1 MYLKGI
7 LNLWGEL
14 IVHGHCLQN
23 FTHALILVYLYLHSL
38 ILELQLEDIEQ
49 FRLFWLRLL
58 AFSVEIYLPMLCL
71 LRLQFSSRD
80 AAGVPVLVLCVILQL
95 GVVVFTLLV
104 RGVLVLV
111 DRLCVLELMPHV

>member
-1 MYLKGI
+1 
-7 LNLWGEL
+7 
-14 IVHGHCLQN
+14 
-23 FTHALILVYLYLHSL
+23 
-38 ILELQLEDIEQ
+38 
-49 FRLFWLRLL
+49 
-58 AFSVEIYLPMLCL
+58 MLCL

-111 DRLCVLELMPHV
+111 DRLCVIELMPHV

>member
-1 MYLKGI
+1 VNLKGI

-14 IVHGHCLQN
+14 IVHGNCLHN
-23 FTHALILVYLYLHSL
+23 FTHGLILIYLYLQSL

-58 AFSVEIYLPMLCL
+58 AFSVEIYLPVLWFFH
-71 LRLQFSSRD
+71 LQFRSRD
-80 AAGVPVLVLCVILQL
+80 TAGLPVLVLCVVLQL

-104 RGVLVLV
+104 RVLVLV
-111 DRLCVLELMPHV
+111 DRL